1 MDVSIPEAYC
11 GDDQRPTLGLC
22 AARDAGASKYVLT
35 TWALEDAADAARVLD
50 DAFADLLDKWCEAR
64 SKDVTDA
71 ATGERVRRRGALP
84 RKIVFWRSG
93 RVGASDYAKIERDEP
108 PAIRLAFERYAASHP
123 DATPVVVP
131 QIAFIATSKSAGV
144 KVTVSFRL
152 KGVAVLELC
161 LLLARAPSLSRA
173 LSFSRAF
180 SRFLILFSS
189 YFHSRPLP
197 PVRRYRPL
205 ACCDACALRHRL
217 PSFFSSRRSCFRQRR
232 TRPTASRATLAP
244 ASSSIAASRR
254 PARTTGTR

>member
-161 LLLARAPSLSRA
+161 LSPPR
-173 LSFSRAF
+173 SRAF
-180 SRFLILFSS
+180 SLARSFSLSRFLAFSHTFS
-189 YFHSRPLP
+189 RRTFTHAHSLSFGFTVRSPAATRALCGTVSPPFSRRAAAVSDSGGPDRPK
-197 PVRRYRPL
+197 VGQRRPR
-205 ACCDACALRHRL
+205 RHR
-217 PSFFSSRRSCFRQRR
+217 R
-232 TRPTASRATLAP
+232 
-244 ASSSIAASRR
+244 
-254 PARTTGTR
+254 

>member
-22 AARDAGASKYVLT
+22 AARDAGSSKYVLT

-50 DAFADLLDKWCEAR
+50 EAFAELLDKWCEAR
-64 SKDVTDA
+64 SREVTDA

-108 PAIRLAFERYAASHP
+108 PAIRLAFERYSRSHP
-123 DATPVVVP
+123 DATPIVVP

-144 KVTVSFRL
+144 KVIFSFLL

-161 LLLARAPSLSRA
+161 LLARAPSLSRA
-173 LSFSRAF
+173 LSLSRAF

-197 PVRRYRPL
+197 LVRRYRPL

-217 PSFFSSRRSCFRQRR
+217 PSFPSSRRSCFRQRR
-232 TRPTASRATLAP
+232 TRPTKSRATSAP